1 MSVEILEGAIRSRE
15 PVDTKL
21 IADWLSDVL
30 NAVRGKGELIL
41 SHKMVDIVHSEA
53 METFLYKTAGPLPSP
68 RQRQGGRGLPAGE
81 SGGGI
86 LNWDFKALQQFQEE
100 EDGDGGF
107 QSTLAS
113 LFKANLKCLGISGD
127 ECEWPTDDLGSDS
140 NSPIPIHHSDVILSR
155 RNRIHKRRETPKM
168 WQNMIQSDSLRAQ
181 RFYISAQKENTLR
194 AMYRLRMLLEKEILF
209 SAAWKR
215 FAISLSML
223 FAAEKDIEGC
233 KSGRSKFPSLGL
245 QKSVGRTKVDD
256 QLRIL
261 YCTGAAKGG
270 SINS

>member
-68 RQRQGGRGLPAGE
+68 RQRQGGRQRGRGLPAGE

-223 FAAEKDIEGC
+223 FAAEKDIE
-233 KSGRSKFPSLGL
+233 
-245 QKSVGRTKVDD
+245 
-256 QLRIL
+256 
-261 YCTGAAKGG
+261 
-270 SINS
+270 